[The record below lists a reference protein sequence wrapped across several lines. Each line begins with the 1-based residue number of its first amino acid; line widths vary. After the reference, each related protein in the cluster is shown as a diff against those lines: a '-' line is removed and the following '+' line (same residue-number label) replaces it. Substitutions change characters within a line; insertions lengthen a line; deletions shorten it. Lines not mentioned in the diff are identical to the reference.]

1 MSTADTAA
9 ASPDATSPD
18 AASPGAASP
27 GAAVGRREILLVVLF
42 CLLWSSAFA
51 PAKLAVADAPPL
63 LLLAS
68 RFAIAGLL
76 CLGLARWRGEGGLPG
91 WRQMAAFALLG
102 LFNNAIYLGLS
113 WSGMTLVSSGFA
125 AVLISANPL
134 LTALA
139 AGPVL
144 GERMTGR
151 KMLGLLLGL
160 AGVALVLRSRLGVG
174 AEMGA
179 EDGGGTLLVLG
190 GLLSLVT
197 GTILYKR
204 LAPRGTGPWTG
215 NGLQA
220 LAAGLALLPAS
231 LLIEDWS
238 GARLTETVILAQ
250 AWMVLGVSVGG
261 YMLWFRLLARH
272 SATAA
277 SSLHFLM
284 PPLGLGFGWLLAGE
298 SVPVLDL
305 LGILPIAVGIALVT
319 RPARRG
325 TA

>member
-9 ASPDATSPD
+9 ASPH
-18 AASPGAASP
+18 AASPHGTI
-27 GAAVGRREILLVVLF
+27 GRREILLVVLF

-63 LLLAS
+63 LLLAG
-68 RFAIAGLL
+68 RFAVAGLL

-91 WRQMAAFALLG
+91 WRDMAAFALLG

-151 KMLGLLLGL
+151 KMLGLLSGL
-160 AGVALVLRSRLGVG
+160 AGVALVLRSRLGT
-174 AEMGA
+174 GA
-179 EDGGGTLLVLG
+179 EDAGGTLLVLG

-220 LAAGLALLPAS
+220 LAAGLALFPAS

-298 SVPVLDL
+298 SVPALDL
-305 LGILPIAVGIALVT
+305 LGILPIAIGIALVT
-319 RPARRG
+319 RPARHG
-325 TA
+325 NA

>member
-1 MSTADTAA
+1 MARG
-9 ASPDATSPD
+9 D
-18 AASPGAASP
+18 AANG
-27 GAAVGRREILLVVLF
+27 GRGTGIERGEILLVVLF

-51 PAKLAVADAPPL
+51 PAKLAVAHAPPL
-63 LLLAS
+63 LLLAC
-68 RFAIAGLL
+68 RFVAAGLL
-76 CLGLARWRGEGGLPG
+76 CLGLARWRGEGGWPARRDL
-91 WRQMAAFALLG
+91 AALALLG

-113 WSGMTLVSSGFA
+113 WSGMASVSSGFA
-125 AVLISANPL
+125 AVLISTNPL
-134 LTALA
+134 LTALV

-151 KMLGLLLGL
+151 KLAGLLLGL
-160 AGVALVLRSRLGVG
+160 AGVALVLRSRLGT
-174 AEMGA
+174 GA
-179 EDGGGTLLVLG
+179 EDAGGALLVLG
-190 GLLSLVT
+190 GLLSLVA

-204 LAPRGTGPWTG
+204 LAPRHVGPWTG

-220 LAAGLALLPAS
+220 LAAGLVLVPAS

-238 GARLTETVILAQ
+238 TAEATTTVLLAQ

-298 SVPVLDL
+298 SVPALDL
-305 LGILPIAVGIALVT
+305 LGIVPIACGIALVT
-319 RPARRG
+319 RPARPG
-325 TA
+325 SA

>member
-9 ASPDATSPD
+9 AARPAPI
-18 AASPGAASP
+18 
-27 GAAVGRREILLVVLF
+27 GRTEILLVVLF

-68 RFAIAGLL
+68 RFALAGLL
-76 CLGLARWRGEGGLPG
+76 CLGLARWRGEGGLPAP
-91 WRQMAAFALLG
+91 RAMAAFALLG

-134 LTALA
+134 LTALV

-160 AGVALVLRSRLGVG
+160 AGVALVLRSRLGAG
-174 AEMGA
+174 PGA
-179 EDGGGTLLVLG
+179 EDVGGTLLVLG

-204 LAPRGTGPWTG
+204 LAPRGVGPWTG

-220 LAAGLALLPAS
+220 LAAGLALFPAS

-250 AWMVLGVSVGG
+250 VWMVLAVSVGG

-298 SVPVLDL
+298 SVPALDL
-305 LGILPIAVGIALVT
+305 LGILPIAIGIALVT
-319 RPARRG
+319 RPARREN
-325 TA
+325 A